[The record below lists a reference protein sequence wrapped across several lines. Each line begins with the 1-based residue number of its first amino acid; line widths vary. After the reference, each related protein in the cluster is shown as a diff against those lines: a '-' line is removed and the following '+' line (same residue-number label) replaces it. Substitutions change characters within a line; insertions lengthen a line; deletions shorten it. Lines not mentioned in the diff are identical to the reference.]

1 MPAAAASRGEAMIE
15 ARNIS
20 VTVGRK
26 RIVES
31 VNFSALCGEITAII
45 GPSGSGKTTLLKALC
60 NDLEFAGEVL
70 VHGRPARDLK
80 PYEAASQRAVL
91 PQASALSFPFT
102 VLEVVRL
109 GLVAGFSGV
118 ALSQEASLPEQA
130 LARVDLP
137 GFGGRFYQDLSGGE
151 QQRVQLARVLCQVWQ
166 PVLHG
171 KGRFL
176 LLDEPVSSLDIR
188 HQIAVM
194 DVARAFAKAGGGVI
208 AILHDLNLTTLY
220 ADRVLA
226 MQHGH
231 AVGFGTPQE
240 IIDEATVQQVFGC
253 ALQRHVLPG
262 GTNLFA
268 PYAPL

>member
-1 MPAAAASRGEAMIE
+1 MIE

-20 VTVGRK
+20 VNIGRQ
-26 RIVES
+26 RIVDG
-31 VNFSALCGEITAII
+31 VDFSAQCGEITAII

-60 NDLEFAGEVL
+60 NDLEFTGEVTI
-70 VHGRPARDLK
+70 HGRSAPDLK
-80 PYEAASQRAVL
+80 PYQAASQRAVL

-118 ALSQEASLPEQA
+118 APSQEASLPEQA
-130 LARVDLP
+130 LARVDMS

-194 DVARAFAKAGGGVI
+194 EVARAFTKAGGGVI
-208 AILHDLNLTTLY
+208 AILHDLNLTSLY

-226 MQHGH
+226 MQDGH
-231 AVGFGTPQE
+231 AVGFGTPEE
-240 IIDEATVQQVFGC
+240 IISEAMVHQVFGC
-253 ALQRHVLPG
+253 ALQRHALPG
-262 GTNLFA
+262 GVTLFA

>member
-1 MPAAAASRGEAMIE
+1 MIE
-15 ARNIS
+15 VRNVS
-20 VTVGRK
+20 VSIGRK
-26 RIVES
+26 RIVAG
-31 VNFSALCGEITAII
+31 VDFSAQCGQITAII
-45 GPSGSGKTTLLKALC
+45 GPSGSGKTTLLRALC
-60 NDLEFAGEVL
+60 NDLEFSGEVFI
-70 VHGRPARDLK
+70 HGRSARDLK
-80 PYEAASQRAVL
+80 PYEAAAQRAVL
-91 PQASALSFPFT
+91 PQASVMSFPFT

-118 ALSQEASLPEQA
+118 LPAQEAALPEQA
-130 LARVDLP
+130 LERVDLS

-166 PVLHG
+166 PVLAG

-188 HQIAVM
+188 HQIAVL
-194 DVARAFAKAGGGVI
+194 DVARAFAKAGGGVV

-226 MQHGH
+226 MQDGH
-231 AVGFGTPQE
+231 AVGFGSPDD
-240 IIDEATVQQVFGC
+240 IVSEAMVHQVFGC
-253 ALQRHVLPG
+253 ALQRHALPG
-262 GTNLFA
+262 GTSLFA